1 MAHLSTGLPGQEER
15 ACGLGET
22 IETSVPTP
30 SHPAL
35 SRASGSGGASART
48 VSEVQMETTLERPN
62 EAVKSRSRADGSNPT
77 TSQLELSQRIAT
89 LADLTTQQ
97 LRTEW
102 RRLYRNHPPRLS
114 RDLLVRNIAYR
125 VQELAYGGLSKAT
138 QRRLIALT
146 KELGTNG
153 GISADPGPRV
163 RPGARLVREW
173 RGRTHTV
180 VVTEDG
186 FEFAGKTYSSLSK
199 IAQAITGA
207 HWSGP
212 RFFGLNRSEVGGGQ
226 SELSTREAIGEGEHI
241 SG

>member
-1 MAHLSTGLPGQEER
+1 
-15 ACGLGET
+15 
-22 IETSVPTP
+22 
-30 SHPAL
+30 
-35 SRASGSGGASART
+35 
-48 VSEVQMETTLERPN
+48 METTLIQPN
-62 EAVKSRSRADGSNPT
+62 ETAESRSRAGGGTTT
-77 TSQLELSQRIAT
+77 TSQLELSQKIAA

-114 RDLLVRNIAYR
+114 RDLLVRIIAYR
-125 VQELAYGGLSKAT
+125 LQELAYGGLSKAT

-146 KELGTNG
+146 KELQTKG
-153 GISADPGPRV
+153 GIVSDPGPRV

-186 FEFAGKTYSSLSK
+186 FEYAGKTYSSLSK

-212 RFFGLNRSEVGGGQ
+212 RFFGLNRSEGVGVQ
-226 SELSTREAIGEGEHI
+226 SEFNASDAIGEGEHDN
-241 SG
+241 G